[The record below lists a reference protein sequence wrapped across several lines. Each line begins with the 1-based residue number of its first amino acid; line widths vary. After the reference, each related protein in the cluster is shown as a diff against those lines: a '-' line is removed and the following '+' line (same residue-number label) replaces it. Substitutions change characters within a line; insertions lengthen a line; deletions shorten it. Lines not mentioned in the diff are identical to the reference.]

1 MSFFKNAYWA
11 LPHDV
16 RRSIYKRVH
25 GQAYQALNALRDA
38 PIERDNSVSFRPFIE
53 NRCIF
58 VHIPKCAGI
67 SISHSLFGFNAGT
80 HKTIKEY
87 QIAFN
92 AKEFNAFYKF
102 TIVRNPWDRLLS
114 AYRFLMLGGRNGFD
128 KRWSETHLAKYPDFR
143 AFVLNGLSE
152 DEVLRWQHFRPQ
164 SDFLVDG
171 AGNMPMDFIGRF
183 ETLDEDF
190 QTIAKKLGKSVSL
203 QVANKTAG
211 EKVRYKDAYDDEMM
225 KRVAEVY
232 QDDIRLLN
240 YQF

>member
-1 MSFFKNAYWA
+1 MSFLKNAYWA

-25 GQAYQALNALRDA
+25 RDAYMQLNALRDA
-38 PIERDNSVSFRPFIE
+38 PIEQENSVSFRPFIE

-58 VHIPKCAGI
+58 VHIPKCAGV

-87 QIAFN
+87 LIAFN
-92 AKEFNAFYKF
+92 SKEFNEFYKF
-102 TIVRNPWDRLLS
+102 TIARNPWDRLLS
-114 AYRFLMLGGRNGFD
+114 AYRFLKLGGRNGFD

-143 AFVLNGLSE
+143 SFVLDGLSE
-152 DEVLRWQHFRPQ
+152 GEILRWQHFRPQ
-164 SDFLVDG
+164 SEFLVDG
-171 AGNMPMDFIGRF
+171 AGNARIDFIGRF

-190 QTIAKKLGKSVSL
+190 QTIAKTLGKNVSL
-203 QVANKTAG
+203 QVINKTAG
-211 EKVRYKDAYDDEMM
+211 EKVKYKEAYDDDM
-225 KRVAEVY
+225 KNRVAEVY
-232 QDDIRLLN
+232 QGDIELLN